1 MGSQRVGHDWLTE
14 QQQANIHTPFTI
26 EKWEG
31 ILEIKMV
38 FFHSQHFF
46 FCYLHRE
53 NWSILSKLLHRP
65 QSGEALWAT
74 VFLNRGNSSMYS
86 WVKSTKEYQIRGF
99 LGGPSDKQPHLP
111 MQQMQFCSL
120 GWEGPLEKG
129 MATHSSILAWRIP
142 WTEEPGGQQSMGS
155 QSWTQLKWLS
165 THAYHVN
172 HWYFSPCL
180 SSLHLVLLYSV
191 HISLFLYM

>member
-65 QSGEALWAT
+65 QSGEALWAR
-74 VFLNRGNSSMYS
+74 VFLNTGNSSVYS
-86 WVKSTKEYQIRGF
+86 WVKSTKGCQIRGF
-99 LGGPSDKQPHLP
+99 PGGPSDKEPTCQCRR
-111 MQQMQFCSL
+111 CSFDPWV
-120 GWEGPLEKG
+120 GK
-129 MATHSSILAWRIP
+129 IP
-142 WTEEPGGQQSMGS
+142 WRREWKPTPVSLPGESHGQRNLVGD
-155 QSWTQLKWLS
+155 
-165 THAYHVN
+165 
-172 HWYFSPCL
+172 SPWDFPSKNTGVGC
-180 SSLHLVLLYSV
+180 H
-191 HISLFLYM
+191 